1 MPYLLLIMER
11 LEARRARSLEE
22 GQRAYARML
31 RFTEDLRERGVLKAS
46 DSLRTDAVRI
56 EVRDG
61 KRTLRDGPFTE
72 AKEIVAG
79 FFFLDCKTREE
90 AIAIADVCPAAEWST
105 VEVREIGPCWEQ

>member
-1 MPYLLLIMER
+1 M
-11 LEARRARSLEE
+11 
-22 GQRAYARML
+22 
-31 RFTEDLRERGVLKAS
+31 
-46 DSLRTDAVRI
+46 RI

-61 KRTLRDGPFTE
+61 KRVLRDGPFTE

-90 AIAIADVCPAAEWST
+90 AIAIADICPAAEWST